1 MDIPSQG
8 QESTSPPSSP
18 DFLGFGSETVL
29 PRRLVLETSGDG
41 ENEYLVNVYRER
53 KTGRPKGS
61 MSGAWYLSGG
71 GALSTGNITNEKRR
85 ISTQGKSLDIST
97 LSNPSPATSSLIP
110 SRSSA
115 TGAGTSIRQKLYML
129 DKIDPKLKFS
139 KLPKASAVLKNFLSN
154 LKESSDTHTA
164 SQSTIS
170 ELKQVWVH
178 HFDSKVILE
187 LD

>member
-1 MDIPSQG
+1 M
-8 QESTSPPSSP
+8 EA
-18 DFLGFGSETVL
+18 
-29 PRRLVLETSGDG
+29 SGDG

-139 KLPKASAVLKNFLSN
+139 KLPKASAVLNTFSL
-154 LKESSDTHTA
+154 
-164 SQSTIS
+164 I
-170 ELKQVWVH
+170 
-178 HFDSKVILE
+178 
-187 LD
+187 